1 MEKET
6 KNDKLLERLTLSQK
20 VDYTLLEGK
29 LGIFCFVR
37 RTDEYIQAIREHL
50 EGGILPREMIFARV
64 YRDIMYN
71 MTEGNKFFQ
80 DSPTLIAYSVEEV
93 YQAFKKELDEY
104 EKSMK

>member
-1 MEKET
+1 
-6 KNDKLLERLTLSQK
+6 
-20 VDYTLLEGK
+20 
-29 LGIFCFVR
+29 
-37 RTDEYIQAIREHL
+37 
-50 EGGILPREMIFARV
+50 MIFARV